1 MPGPQRPFPQ
11 SRAAR
16 QVAPVATPGDVI
28 TSLSGSVTNCS
39 AGAAPLTIAVSLVLL
54 LVPVYS
60 TVKISNDGPDQVT
73 ASTLL
78 EIVGPYIFVP
88 LLIPVAL
95 TGLPLLLTAPAR
107 NYLSVA
113 TTVAL
118 AICTLLASATIGWF
132 YVPALAAALAFILV
146 SSESRGTPK
155 IRCSPPASLEVGCHS
170 NGDQW
175 AL

>member
-1 MPGPQRPFPQ
+1 
-11 SRAAR
+11 
-16 QVAPVATPGDVI
+16 
-28 TSLSGSVTNCS
+28 
-39 AGAAPLTIAVSLVLL
+39 VLL

-78 EIVGPYIFVP
+78 EIVGPYIFVL

-132 YVPALAAALAFILV
+132 YVPALAAALAFVLV
-146 SSESRGTPK
+146 PSRKPWNTKDPLLTAGQPRSRLPFQRRSMGSLIARRRLHYLWPSIPGHSGLHVWDGQFFSPVKGSSFRELFVSQR
-155 IRCSPPASLEVGCHS
+155 
-170 NGDQW
+170 Q
-175 AL
+175 